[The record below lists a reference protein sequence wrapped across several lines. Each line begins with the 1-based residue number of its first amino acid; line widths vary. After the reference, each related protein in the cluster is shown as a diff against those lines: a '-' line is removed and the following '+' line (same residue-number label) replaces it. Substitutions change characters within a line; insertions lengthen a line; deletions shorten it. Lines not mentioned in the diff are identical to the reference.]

1 MWTIDRIAKTVADV
15 TVGTVIVFVHVAL
28 ADREADR
35 SHRPPRRLATPNRD
49 QRFVE

>member
-1 MWTIDRIAKTVADV
+1 MWTLADRIARTVADV

-35 SHRPPRRLATPNRD
+35 LSRRARD
-49 QRFVE
+49 QRFVDTRSP